1 MVALGLPWG
10 AVTWE
15 TTIPDGFFDRILQ
28 GASALF
34 VLLFVAYAIRYRRGT
49 ARRSRLAS
57 RLPGSRAFLR
67 ERGWDFV
74 PSGAITWTRPLA
86 AQPLA
91 GFRNLVVVDFAWGMS
106 DGVVCAAFVAR
117 LPGTI
122 RIAIEMADLPRPLP
136 PILLCPAVLDNTFT
150 KIPSAHPFLSESADF
165 NATWVV
171 RAQDP
176 RYASSILS
184 PRVMERLLHDDAS
197 DLWLIIDGG
206 AVISIT
212 EPAIIPNDRIA
223 AHLAVL
229 QDLIA
234 LIPQATYN
242 EFATGAPAN
251 SWGWAAKTPKYS
263 WLIARDPEDPY
274 DVDSTVT
281 DTVGTFFPQDFDPD
295 K

>member
-1 MVALGLPWG
+1 MVALRLPWG
-10 AVTWE
+10 EVTWE
-15 TTIPDGFFDRILQ
+15 ATIPASFFDRLLQ
-28 GASALF
+28 GGAALF

-49 ARRSRLAS
+49 ARRNRLAS

-67 ERGWDFV
+67 AWGWNIV

-91 GFRNLVVVDFAWGMS
+91 GFRNLVVADFAWGMS
-106 DGVVCAAFVAR
+106 DGVLCAAFVAR

-122 RIAIEMADLPRPLP
+122 SFAIEMADLPRPLP

-150 KIPSAHPFLSESADF
+150 KIPAAHPFLSESADF

-184 PRVMERLLHDDAS
+184 PRVMERLLKDDAS
-197 DLWLIIDGG
+197 DMWLIIDGG

-212 EPAIIPNDRIA
+212 EPAVIPNDRIA
-223 AHLAVL
+223 AHLTVL
-229 QDLIA
+229 RDLMA
-234 LIPQATYN
+234 LITPATYAD
-242 EFATGAPAN
+242 FGTGAPGN
-251 SWGWAAKTPKYS
+251 SWGWAERTPGYS
-263 WLIARDPEDPY
+263 WLIAPDPEDSQR
-274 DVDSTVT
+274 VDSTVT
-281 DTVGTFFPQDFDPD
+281 EDVGTFFPRDFDSGN
-295 K
+295 